1 MGDQTVGAENRIND
15 RVIGGMTSIMICF
28 FFLSFK
34 LKHIESKAHKPSLV
48 VHSTGSVHSDGV
60 PLYSEPDPGT
70 TNDLTL
76 TW

>member
-1 MGDQTVGAENRIND
+1 MNHD
-15 RVIGGMTSIMICF
+15 MLL